1 MTELVDQH
9 FNIINNEGQI
19 WAPSNDSNEESFR
32 VMEGNVNGY
41 KPYHINF
48 FTFRRL
54 FQLMRGL
61 NKKELTI
68 VETGTSAVGVDSTTL
83 FDSYV
88 RKYGG
93 ELYTVDINPYTSL
106 LNKHKWSDRTKPVVS
121 DSVKFLERFDKEID
135 VLYLDSMDI
144 DWLDAGS
151 SMNHGFMELYNAIPK
166 MAKESL
172 ILIDDTPKSA
182 KWLPFRNEVYEKLRE
197 REEVNKIEVP
207 GKGFYAKTI
216 LENME
221 KNGEAKMEMQQYQL
235 LYSIRK

>member
-1 MTELVDQH
+1 MTELVDIH
-9 FNIINNEGQI
+9 FNRINKEGQI
-19 WAPSNDSNEESFR
+19 WAPNNDSIEDDFK
-32 VMEGNVNGY
+32 VMEGNINGY
-41 KPYHINF
+41 NPYHINF
-48 FTFRRL
+48 FTFRKL
-54 FQLMRGL
+54 FELMRKL

-121 DSVKFLERFDKEID
+121 DSVKFLEEFNKEID

-144 DWLDAGS
+144 DWLNPS
-151 SMNHGFMELYNAIPK
+151 NSMNHGFMELYKALPK
-166 MAKESL
+166 MSNESL

-182 KWLPFRNEVYEKLRE
+182 KWLPFRNDVYNKLKDVE
-197 REEVNKIEVP
+197 SIQFP
-207 GKGFYAKTI
+207 GKGSYAKSL
-216 LENME
+216 LEELE
-221 KNGEAKMEMQQYQL
+221 KKNQGKKEMHQYQL
-235 LYSIRK
+235 LYSIQK

>member
-1 MTELVDQH
+1 MTELVDNH
-9 FNIINNEGQI
+9 FNNINREGQI
-19 WAPSNDSNEESFR
+19 WAPSNDSTEESFR
-32 VMEGNVNGY
+32 VMEGHVYGY

-54 FQLMRGL
+54 FQLMRKL

-93 ELYTVDINPYTSL
+93 QLYTVDINPYTSL
-106 LNKHKWSDRTKPVVS
+106 LNKHKWSARTIPVVN
-121 DSVKFLERFDKEID
+121 DSVKFLEGFDKEID

-144 DWLDAGS
+144 DWLNAGD
-151 SMNHGFMELYNAIPK
+151 SMNHGFMELYNALPK

-172 ILIDDTPKSA
+172 ILIDDTPKSS
-182 KWLPFRNEVYEKLRE
+182 KWLPFRNDVYETLKDR
-197 REEVNKIEVP
+197 EVNGIEVP
-207 GKGFYAKTI
+207 GKGYYAKTI
-216 LENME
+216 LEELE
-221 KNGEAKMEMQQYQL
+221 KNDEAKLEMQQYQL